1 MRVEHRRYTSKNY
14 YVLKLNKNW
23 KDESQ
28 VNNKEKKLKL
38 KGAAI
43 PLAFT
48 SDVKYGIAPTA
59 KSTSNIR
66 I

>member
-14 YVLKLNKNW
+14 YVLKLK
-23 KDESQ
+23 KKCQDESQ

-38 KGAAI
+38 KAAAI
-43 PLAFT
+43 PFAFT
-48 SDVKYGIAPTA
+48 LDIKYVIAPTA